1 MNGLRIVHSGGW
13 FTATTPD
20 LPLVAGYGKT
30 EAEAVERLRLEI
42 EAREMNL
49 QDELD
54 RVRRVRAEWKDAS

>member
-1 MNGLRIVHSGGW
+1 MNGLRIMHSGGW
-13 FTATTPD
+13 YTATLHT
-20 LPLVAGYGKT
+20 LPLVSGYGKT

-42 EAREMNL
+42 EAREVNL